1 MKRLNAFM
9 CGLVLTLGA
18 AACGETDAGVTTM
31 VKAKFAA
38 DDTVKAYQIDVD
50 TRDKVVTLSGN
61 VESEA
66 AKTQAAR
73 LARETEGVASVVDN
87 ITVTAEPAA
96 NAMVKF
102 KATIDASQEV
112 PPNDSKGKG
121 TAELTYDSTSKELT
135 WTITFED
142 LTGPAVAAHFHGPA
156 EPGNNAGVA
165 VSIGQNLTSPV
176 TGKAT
181 LTDGQAADL
190 TAGRWY
196 VNIHTAA
203 NKAGEI
209 RGQVTN

>member
-1 MKRLNAFM
+1 MKRLNAFL

-31 VKAKFAA
+31 VKAKLAA

-73 LARETEGVASVVDN
+73 LAGETEGVARVVDN
-87 ITVTAEPAA
+87 ITVTLKPAA
-96 NAMVKF
+96 F
-102 KATIDASQEV
+102 KATMDASQEV

-135 WTITFED
+135 WTITFEG

-156 EPGNNAGVA
+156 EPANNAGVA

-181 LTDGQAADL
+181 LTDAQAADL

-209 RGQVTN
+209 RGQVTK